1 MIFFRHHYSP
11 NLHTKTLG
19 VILDVFHQT
28 HVQCSGKSGIY
39 QNRIQLELN
48 HFSPLLPLLPDYH
61 GLSQYLKRS

>member
-1 MIFFRHHYSP
+1 MSSIKPMFSAP
-11 NLHTKTLG
+11 ASLGHTTPDR
-19 VILDVFHQT
+19 I
-28 HVQCSGKSGIY
+28 